1 MNGVML
7 GRCDMAQLPLKY
19 VHRYRDRH
27 GRLRHYFRQG
37 RGKGTALP
45 GFPGSDEFMAAYQTA
60 LAGLTQPINVGE
72 SKTQPGTIDAL
83 VVAYYRSV
91 EWNGL
96 KPTSKTG
103 RKPYIERFREANGQR
118 LIKTLRRE
126 HIEKMMAL
134 IPNLYARTHWLSAIR
149 PLLQFAVPTLITVNP
164 TEGIRPP
171 KLPKTAGWHTWTDEE
186 IQQYRDYWNLGTQQR
201 LVFEFALEAASRR
214 CEVVRLGPQH
224 VRDGRIKIAR
234 AKGSKDVD
242 ILLTPELKAAID
254 AMPATHLVYVV
265 NRFGKPRSPN
275 GLGESFAEWATA
287 AGLPK
292 RCRLHGLKKGGMR
305 RLAESDATTHQI
317 MAVSGHKT
325 LKEVQR
331 YTDAADRRKLADQAI
346 GKRIKN
352 R

>member
-1 MNGVML
+1 
-7 GRCDMAQLPLKY
+7 MARLALKY
-19 VHRYRDRH
+19 VHSYRDRH
-27 GRLRHYFRQG
+27 GRLRNYFKRG
-37 RGKGTALP
+37 RGKGIPLP
-45 GFPGSDEFMAAYQTA
+45 GLFGSDEFMTAYAAA
-60 LAGLTQPINVGE
+60 LNSASTQNMDIGE
-72 SKTQPGTIDAL
+72 GKTQPGTIDAL
-83 VVAYYRSV
+83 VVAYYRSA
-91 EWNGL
+91 EWNAL
-96 KPTSKTG
+96 KPTSQKG
-103 RKPYIERFREANGQR
+103 RKPYIERFREANGTR
-118 LIKTLRRE
+118 PVKTLRRE

-134 IPNLYARTHWLSAIR
+134 ILNVYTRTHWLSAVR
-149 PLLQFAVPTLITVNP
+149 PLLQFAVPTLIPVNP
-164 TEGIRPP
+164 TEGIKPP
-171 KLPKTAGWHTWTDEE
+171 KLPKTPGHHSWLDEE
-186 IQQYRDYWNLGTQQR
+186 IQQYRDFWNLGTQQR
-201 LVFEFALEAASRR
+201 LVFEFALEATSRR

-224 VRDGRIKIAR
+224 VKDGRIKIAR

-275 GLGESFAEWATA
+275 GLGDSFAEWATA

-305 RLAESDATTHQI
+305 RLAESDATAHQI

-331 YTDAADRRKLADQAI
+331 YTDAADRKKLADQAI